1 MLAWR
6 RRSSQPANFFHPLK
20 ALLDL
25 PVSLPL
31 LPRFN
36 RTFAEGG
43 RQLHQLLFPSVF
55 ATGQEMSGWRKID
68 AMKFGL
74 KLSMIPESP
83 QAVLRTLKREGFEAY
98 LVGGCVRDILM
109 KKVPKDY
116 DVVTTA
122 NLEQIKRKFRRAII
136 IGRRFPICKVF
147 IKGSGVEV
155 SSFETVAKGDKK
167 KQGSLPKSSRSNVK
181 MDIILWKNCIR
192 RDFTVNSLFF
202 DPFASKI
209 YDYCAGMKDLM
220 SMKLRTLLPAEV
232 SFEEDHARILRGLRI
247 AARVGLSLSNDIE
260 IAIHKS
266 SSLIKDLPKS
276 RLMMELNYMLSYGAA
291 FYSLSL
297 LQRVKLLE
305 ILLPFQDA
313 YLMRPSTS
321 HHPQDSKML
330 MINWLPPINLV
341 LVPYALVI
349 DPQDALV
356 VWTFCSVMY
365 YGNWNE
371 AVEVARVHANKHV
384 NFVPELLKAYSD
396 VSDEEL
402 ALRVSEFASRV
413 QDSIDTLTNVDY
425 LLKAMARYPD
435 ATCSR
440 LVFVSKK
447 AGSNAAQIFDGLV
460 KNIMDRKKKR
470 ESYEINYQLLG
481 EGHIPETRFSLGKVI
496 MNTLIGG
503 IVQVA
508 KEVDEEAEHRPYAAE
523 HETKPREFG
532 GNKCLAP
539 DCKDMRGP
547 KGKSSRR
554 SVVETAPKVQLQG
567 IKKQKLCEDSHT
579 VVQREDTFPMYQ
591 GVEERRKK
599 KVVEKHLQS
608 EQKMVKKDGASRKEG
623 KKGLAEETKREL
635 PKQLMFIR
643 QSCSQVMEANGEEED
658 RREPIKG
665 TEFEPQ
671 TCARDDANIEIG
683 NFKEQNEGMNHVSQK
698 KRRIVVKDVMV
709 KEVSELKSS
718 HVKEPVEAV
727 TALHPIYGVLVDNTA
742 AGIAGGSGIMPGG
755 NVGADHAV
763 FEQDASAG
771 NVGIAKIV

>member
-1 MLAWR
+1 MLALR

-20 ALLDL
+20 TLLDL

-31 LPRFN
+31 LPRFS
-36 RTFAEGG
+36 RTFSEGG
-43 RQLHQLLFPSVF
+43 RLLHQLHFPSFF
-55 ATGQEMSGWRKID
+55 ATRQEMSGWRKID

-83 QAVLRTLKREGFEAY
+83 QAVLRTLKKEGFEAY

-147 IKGSGVEV
+147 IKGSEVEV

-181 MDIILWKNCIR
+181 MDMDIILSKNSLR

-209 YDYCAGMKDLM
+209 YDYCDGMKDLM

-232 SFEEDHARILRGLRI
+232 SFKEDHAIILRGLRI
-247 AARVGLSLSNDIE
+247 AARNGLSLSKDIE
-260 IAIHKS
+260 IAMHKS

-291 FYSLSL
+291 CSSLSL

-305 ILLPFQDA
+305 ILLPFQAA
-313 YLMRPSTS
+313 YLIRPSTS
-321 HHPQDSKML
+321 HHNQDSKML
-330 MINWLPPINLV
+330 MELFFNLDKLVACDQPCTCSLWICV
-341 LVPYALVI
+341 LAFHMALII

-365 YGNWNE
+365 YGNWHE
-371 AVEVARVHANKHV
+371 AVEVARVHAKEHV

-447 AGSNAAQIFDGLV
+447 AGSNAAQIFDVLV

-481 EGHIPETRFSLGKVI
+481 EGHIPETHFSLGKVI

-508 KEVDEEAEHRPYAAE
+508 KEVDEEEHRPYAME
-523 HETKPREFG
+523 CETKPREFE

-539 DCKDMRGP
+539 DCKDMKGP

-554 SVVETAPKVQLQG
+554 SVVEMAPKVQLQG
-567 IKKQKLCEDSHT
+567 IKKQKLSEDAHT
-579 VVQREDTFPMYQ
+579 VLQGEETFPMYQ

-599 KVVEKHLQS
+599 RVVEVLKVVEKHRQL
-608 EQKMVKKDGASRKEG
+608 EQKMVEKDGASRKED
-623 KKGLAEETKREL
+623 KKGLAEETKRKL
-635 PKQLMFIR
+635 PKQMMSIR
-643 QSCSQVMEANGEEED
+643 DSCSQVMEANGKEDD

-683 NFKEQNEGMNHVSQK
+683 NFKEQNEGMNQVPRK
-698 KRRIVVKDVMV
+698 KRKIVVKDVMV
-709 KEVSELKSS
+709 KEFSELKSS
-718 HVKEPVEAV
+718 HGKEPVEA
-727 TALHPIYGVLVDNTA
+727 
-742 AGIAGGSGIMPGG
+742 
-755 NVGADHAV
+755 
-763 FEQDASAG
+763 ASR
-771 NVGIAKIV
+771 KIRLSRLFR